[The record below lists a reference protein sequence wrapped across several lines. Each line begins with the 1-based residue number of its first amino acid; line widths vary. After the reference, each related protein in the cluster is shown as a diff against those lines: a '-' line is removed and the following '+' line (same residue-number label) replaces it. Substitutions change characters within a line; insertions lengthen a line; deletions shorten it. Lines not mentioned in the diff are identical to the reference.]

1 MERLGKADAFSI
13 HQLRRHS
20 KRTARIIYRQIW
32 KQGVVLCLLFLVL
45 GIGLFFLQQLCYTI
59 AGITI
64 PEEAF
69 VIRFGHAVPRPSAA
83 VTAAGISLLIF
94 VLYAPLSLGL
104 RRFFLSAVYEKKPKL
119 SKLWYYYEHTHAFR
133 YAVSLQLQVWCRT
146 FCWALLFHLPGLLVL
161 AVWWK
166 SCQTASVQAEAM
178 RAPLGLLSGLLL
190 LIGIL
195 FTFYHS
201 LGYFLAPYLQ
211 GAGVKGQT
219 AAQAIRISMRLME
232 KEKKFYCFVFHLFHG
247 FYYLRWLSRLV
258 LYIHIFRQ
266 YRHFLLRVIYGKREN
281 KYMLIERRC
290 LPVRLQCRR
299 YRFVSANCFIL

>member
-219 AAQAIRISMRLME
+219 AAQAIRISMRLMDGKR
-232 KEKKFYCFVFHLFHG
+232 KEILLLRFSFVP
-247 FYYLRWLSRLV
+247 W
-258 LYIHIFRQ
+258 
-266 YRHFLLRVIYGKREN
+266 FLLSALVIPLGVVYPYFQTVQAFFAARYIREKREQIYADR
-281 KYMLIERRC
+281 KEMSARTIAV
-290 LPVRLQCRR
+290 PAVSVRVR
-299 YRFVSANCFIL
+299 